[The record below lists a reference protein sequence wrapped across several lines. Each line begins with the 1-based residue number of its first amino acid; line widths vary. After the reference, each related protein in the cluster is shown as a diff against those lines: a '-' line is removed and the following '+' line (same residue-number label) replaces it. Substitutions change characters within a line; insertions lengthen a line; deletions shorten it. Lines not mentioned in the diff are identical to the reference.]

1 MFVFA
6 DNITTG
12 GARGG
17 VCGERP
23 VACSGESHRPIDV
36 LYNIADADSGS
47 TRHDRHKS
55 ATILTSPWLLD
66 AVSRLSTA
74 HIRYSLV
81 SVVSQFDKML
91 FELVS

>member
-17 VCGERP
+17 VCGERT
-23 VACSGESHRPIDV
+23 VAGSGESHRPIDV
-36 LYNIADADSGS
+36 LYNIADAISGS

-66 AVSRLSTA
+66 AVETFDGTYPLFLSQC
-74 HIRYSLV
+74 
-81 SVVSQFDKML
+81 VVKW
-91 FELVS
+91 